1 MKSLIVMNQEET
13 YTDKSVEDG
22 GKVVKKMRVKNSGL
36 QFVVILFSAETFH
49 FNMFIL
55 ILMQRIM
62 PRGESSIQ

>member
-36 QFVVILFSAETFH
+36 QFVVNFVFCRN
-49 FNMFIL
+49 FPF
-55 ILMQRIM
+55 
-62 PRGESSIQ
+62 